1 MRSVIISVAVGLLAF
16 SIGLVGLYLKR
27 RLPERHMSTGSRDMI
42 GAIMGL
48 LSLLLALVL
57 GILVG
62 SAHTFFASQ
71 KAELESLGSQSLALE
86 LALRQ
91 YGPETEPLRQM
102 MKASVQEAY
111 EAAQGNTRAYE
122 QHFEIGSY
130 LSKFEEWNDKLASLT
145 PHTPQQTELLSSI
158 RSISASFQQTR
169 LLMSEQLASSIS
181 WPAPRDRRWVG
192 ASVVLR
198 VRRDVEPQPDERR
211 GARLRR
217 VRGGD
222 RDLSHSRAEPAF
234 LRPLPSPDDVDR
246 GDAESF
252 GDGAREALRGPNPR
266 LRARVAASAEG
277 PAAVARLD
285 CEATRRLK
293 PRLENQRPIYTGTGP
308 MRATPVAWVR

>member
-1 MRSVIISVAVGLLAF
+1 MRSVIISVAVGLLSFA
-16 SIGLVGLYLKR
+16 IGLIGLYLKR

-86 LALRQ
+86 LAFRQ

-111 EAAQGNTRAYE
+111 EAAQGNTMAYE

-130 LSKFEEWNDKLASLT
+130 LSKFERWNDMLAALT
-145 PHTPQQTELLSSI
+145 PHTPQQTELLSTI
-158 RSISASFQQTR
+158 RSTSASFQQTR

-181 WPAPRDRRWVG
+181 WPLLVIVVG
-192 ASVVLR
+192 WALLLFCGFGVMSSLNPTSVVALAFGAFA
-198 VRRDVEPQPDERR
+198 VATAIFLILELNQPFS
-211 GARLRR
+211 GLFH
-217 VRGGD
+217 VPTM
-222 RDLSHSRAEPAF
+222 SI
-234 LRPLPSPDDVDR
+234 
-246 GDAESF
+246 
-252 GDGAREALRGPNPR
+252 EAT
-266 LRARVAASAEG
+266 LRALETA
-277 PAAVARLD
+277 PA
-285 CEATRRLK
+285 RR
-293 PRLENQRPIYTGTGP
+293 
-308 MRATPVAWVR
+308 